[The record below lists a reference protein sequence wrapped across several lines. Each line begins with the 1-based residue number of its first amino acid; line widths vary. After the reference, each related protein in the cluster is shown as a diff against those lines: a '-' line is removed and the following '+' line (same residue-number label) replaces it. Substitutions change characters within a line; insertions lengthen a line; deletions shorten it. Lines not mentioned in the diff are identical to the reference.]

1 MSHYGYDATMLAGAD
16 DFYARRP
23 TQRKRVN
30 IHEHHD
36 VVYWASRFDC
46 TPGQLVHA
54 VRAVGVDPVDVL
66 VYLERK

>member
-1 MSHYGYDATMLAGAD
+1 MSYYDHNAMMFSGAD
-16 DFYARRP
+16 DFYPRRP

-30 IHEHHD
+30 IHDPYD
-36 VVYWASRFDC
+36 VVYWASHFDC
-46 TPGQLVHA
+46 TPGQLMHA